1 MAIHMGKDDDR
12 CKLMIDGRF
21 TFDTYREFLSAI
33 QDRSKLC
40 SHLTI
45 DLTRTEYLDS
55 SALGLLIQMR
65 ERLSSPEKN
74 VLRVK
79 KGSVADEVLTVTNFN
94 KMFQVEVI

>member
-1 MAIHMGKDDDR
+1 MAIHLGKDDDR

-65 ERLSSPEKN
+65 ERLSSPEKTCCESRKAA
-74 VLRVK
+74 LPTK
-79 KGSVADEVLTVTNFN
+79 C
-94 KMFQVEVI
+94 